1 MGLKSVTNQR
11 GVTLTELLIALA
23 LGLFTIGAVYAVHLN
38 QVKRQVVQED
48 VLAMQQTAR
57 AALDMIAREI
67 RMAGYDPMGVNR
79 DADPSN
85 DFHGLSYHPTELR
98 VRADL
103 NGNGVLTGQKDRNES
118 IVYLYDDSTS
128 RLRRKVGKGGRQPVA
143 EHIEAFSFS
152 YRDALGH
159 PTTHTPSIRAVDV
172 QVTARTAHADSQ
184 YPENEG
190 YRTFT
195 LRSRIVPRNLP

>member
-1 MGLKSVTNQR
+1 MNSKFLTNQR
-11 GVTLTELLIALA
+11 GVTLPELLIALA
-23 LGLFTIGAVYAVHLN
+23 LGLLTIGAVYGVYLN
-38 QVKRQVVQED
+38 QVKRQIVQED

-57 AALDMIAREI
+57 AALDMMAREI

-103 NGNGVLTGQKDRNES
+103 NGNGVLTGPKDRNES

-128 RLRRKVGKGGRQPVA
+128 TLRRKVGKGGRQPVA
-143 EHIEAFSFS
+143 EHIQAFSFS

-159 PTTHTPSIRAVDV
+159 PTTHAPSIRAVDV
-172 QVTARTAHADSQ
+172 QVTARSAHADSR

-190 YRTFT
+190 YRTLT
-195 LRSRIVPRNLP
+195 LRSRIVPRNLQ

>member
-1 MGLKSVTNQR
+1 MGFKPVINQR
-11 GVTLTELLIALA
+11 GVTLTELLVALV

-38 QVKRQVVQED
+38 QVKRQIVQED

-57 AALDMIAREI
+57 AALDMMAREI

-98 VRADL
+98 IRADL
-103 NGNGVLTGQKDRNES
+103 NGNGVLTDSKES

-128 RLRRKVGKGGRQPVA
+128 TLRRKVGKGGRQPVA
-143 EHIEAFSFS
+143 EHIQAFSFS

-159 PTTHTPSIRAVDV
+159 STTHVPSIRTVDV
-172 QVTARTAHADSQ
+172 QVTARSAHADSQ
-184 YPENEG
+184 YSDNGG

-195 LRSRIVPRNLP
+195 LQSRIVPRNLQ

>member
-1 MGLKSVTNQR
+1 MTNQR

-38 QVKRQVVQED
+38 QVKRQIVQED

-57 AALDMIAREI
+57 AALDMMTREI
-67 RMAGYDPMGVNR
+67 RMAGYDPRGVNR

-85 DFHGLSYHPTELR
+85 DFHGISYHPTELH
-98 VRADL
+98 VQADL
-103 NGNGVLTGQKDRNES
+103 NGNGVLTDSKES

-128 RLRRKVGKGGRQPVA
+128 TLRRKVGRGGRQPVA
-143 EHIEAFSFS
+143 EDIESFTFS

-159 PTTHTPSIRAVDV
+159 PTTHTPSIRGVDV
-172 QVTARTAHADSQ
+172 EVTSRPSHADGQS
-184 YPENEG
+184 PENG
-190 YRTFT
+190 SYRTFT
-195 LRSRIVPRNLP
+195 LRSRVTPRNLP

>member
-1 MGLKSVTNQR
+1 MTNQR

-23 LGLFTIGAVYAVHLN
+23 LGLFTIGAVYGVHLN
-38 QVKRQVVQED
+38 QVKKQIVQED

-57 AALDMIAREI
+57 AAMDMMAREI

-79 DADPSN
+79 DSASSN
-85 DFHGLSYHPTELR
+85 DFHGFRYHPTELHIQ
-98 VRADL
+98 ADL
-103 NGNGVLTGQKDRNES
+103 NGNGVPTDSKES

-128 RLRRKVGKGGRQPVA
+128 TLRRKVGMGGRQPVA
-143 EHIEAFSFS
+143 EHIESFTVL

-159 PTTHTPSIRAVDV
+159 PTTHSPSIRAVDV
-172 QVTARTAHADSQ
+172 QVTARAAHADSQ

-195 LRSRIVPRNLP
+195 LRSRIVPRNPP

>member
-1 MGLKSVTNQR
+1 MTNQR
-11 GVTLTELLIALA
+11 GLTLTELLIALA
-23 LGLFTIGAVYAVHLN
+23 LGLFTIGAVYGVYLN
-38 QVKRQVVQED
+38 QVKRQIVQED

-57 AALDMIAREI
+57 AALDMMAREI

-79 DADPSN
+79 DVDASN

-98 VRADL
+98 IRADL
-103 NGNGVLTGQKDRNES
+103 NGNGVPTDRNES
-118 IVYLYDDSTS
+118 IVYIYDDSTFT
-128 RLRRKVGKGGRQPVA
+128 LRRKVGGGGRQPVA
-143 EHIEAFSFS
+143 DHIEALTFS

-159 PTTHTPSIRAVDV
+159 PTTHTPSIQAVDV
-172 QVTARTAHADSQ
+172 QVTARSAHADSQ
-184 YPENEG
+184 FPENEG

>member
-1 MGLKSVTNQR
+1 MTNQR

-23 LGLFTIGAVYAVHLN
+23 LGLFSIAAVYGVHLN
-38 QVKRQVVQED
+38 QVKRQIVQED

-57 AALDMIAREI
+57 AALDMMAREI
-67 RMAGYDPMGVNR
+67 RMAGYDPMEVNR
-79 DADPSN
+79 DAVSSN
-85 DFHGLSYHPTELR
+85 DFHGLGYHPTELH

-103 NGNGVLTGQKDRNES
+103 NGNGVPTDSKES

-128 RLRRKVGKGGRQPVA
+128 TLRRKVGGGGRQPVA
-143 EHIEAFSFS
+143 EHIEAFTFS
-152 YRDALGH
+152 YLDALGH
-159 PTTHTPSIRAVDV
+159 PTTHAPSIRAVDV
-172 QVTARTAHADSQ
+172 QVTARAAHADSQ

-195 LRSRIVPRNLP
+195 LRSRIVLRNLP

>member
-1 MGLKSVTNQR
+1 MGFNSVINQR
-11 GVTLTELLIALA
+11 GVTLTELLVALV

-38 QVKRQVVQED
+38 QVKRQIVQED
-48 VLAMQQTAR
+48 VLAMQQIAR
-57 AALDMIAREI
+57 AALDMMAREI

-98 VRADL
+98 IRSDL
-103 NGNGVLTGQKDRNES
+103 NGNGVTTDSKES

-128 RLRRKVGKGGRQPVA
+128 TLRRKVGKGGRQPMA
-143 EHIEAFSFS
+143 EHIESFTFS

-159 PTTHTPSIRAVDV
+159 PTTHAPSIRAVDV
-172 QVTARTAHADSQ
+172 QVTARSAHADSR

-195 LRSRIVPRNLP
+195 LRSRIVPRNLQ

>member
-1 MGLKSVTNQR
+1 MTNQR

-23 LGLFTIGAVYAVHLN
+23 LGLFTIGAVYVVHLN
-38 QVKRQVVQED
+38 QVKKQIVQED

-57 AALDMIAREI
+57 AAMDMMAREI
-67 RMAGYDPMGVNR
+67 RMAGYDPMGVNQ
-79 DADPSN
+79 DADSSN
-85 DFHGLSYHPTELR
+85 DFHGLEYHPTELR
-98 VRADL
+98 IRADL
-103 NGNGVLTGQKDRNES
+103 NGNGVPTDRNES
-118 IVYLYDDSTS
+118 IVYLYGGSPPT
-128 RLRRKVGKGGRQPVA
+128 LRRKVGRGGRQPVA
-143 EHIEAFSFS
+143 EHIESFTVS

-159 PTTHTPSIRAVDV
+159 PTTHAPSIRAVDV
-172 QVTARTAHADSQ
+172 QVTARTAHPDSQ